1 MSVTAEEVVVKIRTD
16 MADYE
21 KRMVRAG
28 TVAGNTAAQIEQSSN
43 RIGNAQRNMGRQFA
57 DVGAQLSGGQS
68 PFTILAQQGPQLADA
83 MADLGGKAGAVAS
96 FFAGPWGAALLAA
109 ASVAGTLTAAVLAE
123 DDATDQHTK
132 GAKSLTDAIND
143 MTEASKGAIQTSQQA
158 EQQHY
163 NEAAALAAKAEA
175 ARVATIRLIQAAKVR
190 LETADRQGNA
200 QGDPEGGVNFGITAG
215 ATQERELTR
224 LNALLKE
231 QNTELQAQYANVRR
245 AAIPRLQR
253 EASEAT
259 DKAAA
264 ATGRYDRALGKLNER
279 LEAGKITPGAYRT
292 ELEKLNRTRD
302 AEVAAANK
310 SERAT
315 KGDAAAKRDAA
326 KAAKEAS
333 RAQQELQQ
341 TLEHIVG
348 KFDPVRSI
356 AIETG
361 KALKDI
367 DMLEMKG
374 VLSSVDALT
383 YKLALARD
391 QARAV
396 ADAAWK
402 SQEQRWIDVGFNAGD
417 FDGSN
422 VRKQIDRDL
431 DLRQD
436 ANERIAEDFK
446 RKQED
451 QLHALAG
458 LYEDLFRG
466 GTDAI
471 WSDFKAMGFRIIAET
486 LAKFTLGQINGGAG
500 IIGSIGS
507 FLGLGGSSS
516 VGGISAEAQS
526 WLDNYTPKGFAT
538 GGYTGDGPR
547 DEVAGVV
554 HRGEYVIPANA
565 VDRIGIQNLAAL
577 TSGDTSAA
585 RAMTGVTAAGM
596 GARPV
601 QQTVVVKVEA
611 NDYFDARV
619 DQRATQVAAPIGV
632 AASAQARDAAGS
644 DATRAA
650 RRRIP
655 GR

>member
-1 MSVTAEEVVVKIRTD
+1 MPRAIRTD

-21 KRMVRAG
+21 KRMARAG
-28 TVAGNTAAQIEQSSN
+28 TVASNTAAQIEQSSN

-123 DDATDQHTK
+123 DDATEKHTK

-190 LETADRQGNA
+190 LETADRQTNA
-200 QGDPEGGVNFGITAG
+200 QGDPEGGVNFGVTAG

-264 ATGRYDRALGKLNER
+264 ATGRYDRALGKLNDR
-279 LEAGKITPGAYRT
+279 LADGKITPGAYRT
-292 ELEKLNRTRD
+292 ELDKLNRTRD
-302 AEVAAANK
+302 AEVAAAGK

-315 KGDAAAKRDAA
+315 KADASAKRDAA
-326 KAAKEAS
+326 KAAKEAA

-341 TLEHIVG
+341 TLERIVG

-374 VLSSVDALT
+374 ALSSVDALT

-436 ANERIAEDFK
+436 ANDKIAEDFK

-486 LAKFTLGQINGGAG
+486 LAKFTLGQINGTGG
-500 IIGSIGS
+500 GFNVGSA
-507 FLGLGGSSS
+507 LQS
-516 VGGISAEAQS
+516 VGSALGISGARAAGGPVMGGKTYLVGERGPELFRAPSSGTIVPNSRISVQS
-526 WLDNYTPKGFAT
+526 LASLSNSG
-538 GGYTGDGPR
+538 
-547 DEVAGVV
+547 
-554 HRGEYVIPANA
+554 
-565 VDRIGIQNLAAL
+565 LAARSM
-577 TSGDTSAA
+577 TEVSAA
-585 RAMTGVTAAGM
+585 RPGKTTVNQYFTLDARHGITTPQLLQGVNQTIKSE
-596 GARPV
+596 GAR
-601 QQTVVVKVEA
+601 A
-611 NDYFDARV
+611 
-619 DQRATQVAAPIGV
+619 G
-632 AASAQARDAAGS
+632 AASYAQSQQSA
-644 DATRAA
+644 
-650 RRRIP
+650 P
-655 GR
+655 GTMFKYQQLKG

>member
-1 MSVTAEEVVVKIRTD
+1 MPVADEVVVRLR
-16 MADYE
+16 ADSFDFE
-21 KRMVRAG
+21 SRMRSAASTTVRATDAMEKG
-28 TVAGNTAAQIEQSSN
+28 TERAAYAGRQ
-43 RIGNAQRNMGRQFA
+43 MGRQFA

-68 PFTILAQQGPQLADA
+68 MFTILAQQGPQLADA

-123 DDATDQHTK
+123 DDATEKHTK

-163 NEAAALAAKAEA
+163 NEAALAAKAEA

-190 LETADRQGNA
+190 LETADRQANE
-200 QGDPEGGVNFGITAG
+200 QGDPEGGVNFGVTAG

-245 AAIPRLQR
+245 SAIPRLQR

-264 ATGRYDRALGKLNER
+264 ATGRYDRALGKLNDR
-279 LEAGKITPGAYRT
+279 LEAGKITPSAYRT

-302 AEVAAANK
+302 AEVAAAGK

-315 KGDAAAKRDAA
+315 KADASAKRDAA
-326 KAAKEAS
+326 KAAKEAA

-341 TLEHIVG
+341 TLERIVG

-383 YKLALARD
+383 YRLALARD

-422 VRKQIDRDL
+422 VRKEIDRDL

-436 ANERIAEDFK
+436 ANDKIAEDFK

-486 LAKFTLGQINGGAG
+486 LAKFTLGQINGTG
-500 IIGSIGS
+500 GS
-507 FLGLGGSSS
+507 FNVGKALQS
-516 VGGISAEAQS
+516 VGSALGISGARA
-526 WLDNYTPKGFAT
+526 A
-538 GGYTGDGPR
+538 GGPVMGGKTYLVGERGPELFR
-547 DEVAGVV
+547 APSSGMIV
-554 HRGEYVIPANA
+554 PN
-565 VDRIGIQNLAAL
+565 DRLAATPL
-577 TSGDTSAA
+577 TAGMESLVMPNKLLRG
-585 RAMTGVTAAGM
+585 AAG
-596 GARPV
+596 GT
-601 QQTVVVKVEA
+601 TV
-611 NDYFDARV
+611 NQYFTLDARHGITTPELL
-619 DQRATQVAAPIGV
+619 QG
-632 AASAQARDAAGS
+632 
-644 DATRAA
+644 
-650 RRRIP
+650 
-655 GR
+655 

>member
-1 MSVTAEEVVVKIRTD
+1 MEASEVVVRLR
-16 MADYE
+16 ADSADFE
-21 KRMVRAG
+21 SRMRSAASTTVRATDAMEKG
-28 TVAGNTAAQIEQSSN
+28 TERAAYAGRQ
-43 RIGNAQRNMGRQFA
+43 MGRQFA
-57 DVGAQLSGGQS
+57 DVGVQLSGGTS
-68 PFTILAQQGPQLADA
+68 LFTVMAQQGPQLADA

-123 DDATDQHTK
+123 DDATEKHTK

-190 LETADRQGNA
+190 LETADRQANE

-245 AAIPRLQR
+245 SAIPRLQR

-310 SERAT
+310 SERAS
-315 KGDAAAKRDAA
+315 KGDAAAKREAA
-326 KAAKEAS
+326 KAAKEAA

-341 TLEHIVG
+341 TLERIVG

-431 DLRQD
+431 ELRQD
-436 ANERIAEDFK
+436 ANDKIAEDFK

-486 LAKFTLGQINGGAG
+486 LAKFTLGQINGEPTAQGGGGVKGFLISAAKIAASFFQGPAG
-500 IIGSIGS
+500 GGETGTGVGFASGGSGV
-507 FLGLGGSSS
+507 LGGRGGTDRNTLSLNGRPIANVTRGETLS
-516 VGGISAEAQS
+516 VGSKAIR
-526 WLDNYTPKGFAT
+526 
-538 GGYTGDGPR
+538 GGSQP
-547 DEVAGVV
+547 
-554 HRGEYVIPANA
+554 
-565 VDRIGIQNLAAL
+565 
-577 TSGDTSAA
+577 
-585 RAMTGVTAAGM
+585 
-596 GARPV
+596 
-601 QQTVVVKVEA
+601 QTVTVLIQA

-619 DQRATQVAAPIGV
+619 DSRAAGV
-632 AASAQARDAAGS
+632 ATPIARTESTRSGAASYAQGQQSAPSTMFKYQQLKG
-644 DATRAA
+644 
-650 RRRIP
+650 
-655 GR
+655 

>member
-1 MSVTAEEVVVKIRTD
+1 MPVADEVVVRLRAD
-16 MADYE
+16 SFDYE
-21 KRMVRAG
+21 SRMRSAASTTVRATDAMEKG
-28 TVAGNTAAQIEQSSN
+28 TERAAYAGRQ
-43 RIGNAQRNMGRQFA
+43 MGRQFA

-68 PFTILAQQGPQLADA
+68 MFTILAQQGPQLADA

-175 ARVATIRLIQAAKVR
+175 ARIATIRLIQAAKVR
-190 LETADRQGNA
+190 LETADRQANE

-245 AAIPRLQR
+245 SAIPRLQR

-264 ATGRYDRALGKLNER
+264 ATGRYDRAMGKLNER

-315 KGDAAAKRDAA
+315 KGDAAAKREAA
-326 KAAKEAS
+326 KAAKEAA

-341 TLEHIVG
+341 TLERIVG

-356 AIETG
+356 AIETS

-383 YKLALARD
+383 YRLALARD

-422 VRKQIDRDL
+422 VRKEIDRDL

-436 ANERIAEDFK
+436 ANDRIAEDFK

-451 QLHALAG
+451 QLQTLAG

-486 LAKFTLGQINGGAG
+486 LAKFTLGQINGTGGGFNVGKALQSVGSALGISGARAAGGPVMGGKTYLVGERGPELFRAPSSGMIVPNDRLAATPLTAG
-500 IIGSIGS
+500 IESLVTPNKLLRGAA
-507 FLGLGGSSS
+507 GGTTVNQYFTLDARHGITTPELLQGVNRTIKAEGTR
-516 VGGISAEAQS
+516 VGAAAYAQS
-526 WLDNYTPKGFAT
+526 QQSAPGTINKYAQLKG
-538 GGYTGDGPR
+538 
-547 DEVAGVV
+547 
-554 HRGEYVIPANA
+554 
-565 VDRIGIQNLAAL
+565 
-577 TSGDTSAA
+577 
-585 RAMTGVTAAGM
+585 
-596 GARPV
+596 
-601 QQTVVVKVEA
+601 
-611 NDYFDARV
+611 
-619 DQRATQVAAPIGV
+619 
-632 AASAQARDAAGS
+632 
-644 DATRAA
+644 
-650 RRRIP
+650 
-655 GR
+655 

>member
-1 MSVTAEEVVVKIRTD
+1 MAVADEVVVRLR
-16 MADYE
+16 ADSADFE
-21 KRMVRAG
+21 SRMRSAASTTVRATDAMEKG
-28 TVAGNTAAQIEQSSN
+28 TERAAYAGRQ
-43 RIGNAQRNMGRQFA
+43 MGRQFA
-57 DVGAQLSGGQS
+57 DVGVQLSGGTS
-68 PFTILAQQGPQLADA
+68 LFTVMAQQGPQLADA

-123 DDATDQHTK
+123 DDATEKHTK

-190 LETADRQGNA
+190 LETADRQANE
-200 QGDPEGGVNFGITAG
+200 QGDPEGGMNFGITAG

-245 AAIPRLQR
+245 SAIPRLQR

-264 ATGRYDRALGKLNER
+264 ATGRYDRALGKLNQR

-315 KGDAAAKRDAA
+315 KDDAAAKRDAA
-326 KAAKEAS
+326 KAAKEAA

-341 TLEHIVG
+341 TLERIVG

-402 SQEQRWIDVGFNAGD
+402 GQEQRWIDVGFNAGD

-436 ANERIAEDFK
+436 ANDKIAEDFK

-458 LYEDLFRG
+458 LYKDLFRG

-486 LAKFTLGQINGGAG
+486 LAKFTLSKISGNGGGFNVGNALQSVGSALGISGARAAG
-500 IIGSIGS
+500 GPVMGGKTYLVGERGPELFRAPSSGTIVPNNRLAATPLTAGMES
-507 FLGLGGSSS
+507 LVAPNKLLRGGSQPQI
-516 VGGISAEAQS
+516 VRV
-526 WLDNYTPKGFAT
+526 L
-538 GGYTGDGPR
+538 
-547 DEVAGVV
+547 
-554 HRGEYVIPANA
+554 
-565 VDRIGIQNLAAL
+565 
-577 TSGDTSAA
+577 
-585 RAMTGVTAAGM
+585 
-596 GARPV
+596 V
-601 QQTVVVKVEA
+601 QA

-619 DQRATQVAAPIGV
+619 DSRSAGV
-632 AASAQARDAAGS
+632 ATPIARAESTRSGAASYAQGQQSA
-644 DATRAA
+644 
-650 RRRIP
+650 P
-655 GR
+655 GTMFKYQQLKG

>member
-1 MSVTAEEVVVKIRTD
+1 MPVADEVVVRLR
-16 MADYE
+16 ADSADFE
-21 KRMVRAG
+21 SRMRSAASTTVRATDAMEKG
-28 TVAGNTAAQIEQSSN
+28 TERAAYAGRQ
-43 RIGNAQRNMGRQFA
+43 MGRQFA

-68 PFTILAQQGPQLADA
+68 MFTILAQQGPQLADA

-123 DDATDQHTK
+123 DDATEKHTK

-190 LETADRQGNA
+190 LETADRQANE
-200 QGDPEGGVNFGITAG
+200 QGDPEGGVNFGVTAG

-245 AAIPRLQR
+245 SAIPRLQR

-264 ATGRYDRALGKLNER
+264 ATGRYDRALGKLNQR

-315 KGDAAAKRDAA
+315 KGDAAAKREAA
-326 KAAKEAS
+326 KAAKEAA

-341 TLEHIVG
+341 TLERIVG

-436 ANERIAEDFK
+436 ANDKIAEDFK

-486 LAKFTLGQINGGAG
+486 LAKFTLGQINGEPKAQGGGGVKGFLISAAKIAASFFQGPAG
-500 IIGSIGS
+500 GGETGTGVGFASGGSGV
-507 FLGLGGSSS
+507 LGGRGGTDRNTLSLNGRPIANVTRGETLS
-516 VGGISAEAQS
+516 VGSKA
-526 WLDNYTPKGFAT
+526 LR
-538 GGYTGDGPR
+538 GGSQP
-547 DEVAGVV
+547 
-554 HRGEYVIPANA
+554 
-565 VDRIGIQNLAAL
+565 
-577 TSGDTSAA
+577 
-585 RAMTGVTAAGM
+585 
-596 GARPV
+596 
-601 QQTVVVKVEA
+601 QTVTVLIQA

-619 DQRATQVAAPIGV
+619 DSRSAGV
-632 AASAQARDAAGS
+632 ATPIARAESTRSGAASYAQGQQSA
-644 DATRAA
+644 
-650 RRRIP
+650 P
-655 GR
+655 GTMFKYQQLKG

>member
-1 MSVTAEEVVVKIRTD
+1 MPVADEVVVRLR
-16 MADYE
+16 ADSFDFE
-21 KRMVRAG
+21 SRMRSAASTTVRATDAMEKG
-28 TVAGNTAAQIEQSSN
+28 TERAAYAGRQ
-43 RIGNAQRNMGRQFA
+43 MGRQFA

-68 PFTILAQQGPQLADA
+68 MFTILAQQGPQLADA

-190 LETADRQGNA
+190 LETADRQANE

-315 KGDAAAKRDAA
+315 KADASAKREAA
-326 KAAKEAS
+326 KAAKEAA

-341 TLEHIVG
+341 TLERIVG

-383 YKLALARD
+383 YRLALARD

-396 ADAAWK
+396 VDAAWK

-422 VRKQIDRDL
+422 VRKEIDRDL

-436 ANERIAEDFK
+436 ANDKIAEDFK

-451 QLHALAG
+451 QLHTLAG

-486 LAKFTLGQINGGAG
+486 LAKFTLGQINGTGGGFNVGKALQSVGSALGISGARAAG
-500 IIGSIGS
+500 GPVMGGKTYLVGERGPELFRAPSSGMIVPNSQLAVGGER
-507 FLGLGGSSS
+507 LNVPNRAVKAGGSGS
-516 VGGISAEAQS
+516 VTVVQHLNIDARNSVTPEGFAKDILTLSRQQAQS
-526 WLDNYTPKGFAT
+526 AANSMGQNVLKA
-538 GGYTGDGPR
+538 
-547 DEVAGVV
+547 V
-554 HRGEYVIPANA
+554 PARMWRYEIN
-565 VDRIGIQNLAAL
+565 G
-577 TSGDTSAA
+577 T
-585 RAMTGVTAAGM
+585 
-596 GARPV
+596 
-601 QQTVVVKVEA
+601 
-611 NDYFDARV
+611 
-619 DQRATQVAAPIGV
+619 
-632 AASAQARDAAGS
+632 
-644 DATRAA
+644 
-650 RRRIP
+650 
-655 GR
+655 